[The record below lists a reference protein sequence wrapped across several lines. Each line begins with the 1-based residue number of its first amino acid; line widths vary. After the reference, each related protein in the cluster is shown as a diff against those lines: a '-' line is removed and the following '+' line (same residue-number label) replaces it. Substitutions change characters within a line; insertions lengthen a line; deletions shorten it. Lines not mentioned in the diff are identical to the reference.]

1 MPIINIEQD
10 SIDPCEDETGLPNRN
25 TRLQVMATPP
35 VQISIG
41 IEPPTPEER
50 SSNRPTE
57 LIIPQLVIEQ
67 PSPTRERLPIMYPGS
82 PPPQRQSVG
91 ETNFFAPTKQQRR
104 CVSDYVFIKFY
115 AFCALCLIHFTDQD
129 LDIKL

>member
-10 SIDPCEDETGLPNRN
+10 SIDDDETGLPNRN

-35 VQISIG
+35 IQISID

-57 LIIPQLVIEQ
+57 LIIPQLVIEH

-104 CVSDYVFIKFY
+104 YVIDVCIWFICGF
-115 AFCALCLIHFTDQD
+115 I
-129 LDIKL
+129 